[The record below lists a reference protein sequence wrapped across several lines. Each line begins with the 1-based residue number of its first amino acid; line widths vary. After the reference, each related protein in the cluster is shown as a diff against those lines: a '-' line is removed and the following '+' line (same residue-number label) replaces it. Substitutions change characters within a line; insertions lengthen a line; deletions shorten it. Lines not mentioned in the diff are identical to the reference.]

1 MLLYVSML
9 HSSTNFRHCNKEKL
23 RETYVRGRIVRC
35 IKFKKFTEFLMLN
48 QDVAGDG
55 EMIVQVLC
63 LVDPHACR
71 SSWDK
76 SCIESEL
83 VPVNGVC
90 EI

>member
-1 MLLYVSML
+1 
-9 HSSTNFRHCNKEKL
+9 
-23 RETYVRGRIVRC
+23 
-35 IKFKKFTEFLMLN
+35 
-48 QDVAGDG
+48 
-55 EMIVQVLC
+55 MIVQVLC
-63 LVDPHACR
+63 IADPHACR